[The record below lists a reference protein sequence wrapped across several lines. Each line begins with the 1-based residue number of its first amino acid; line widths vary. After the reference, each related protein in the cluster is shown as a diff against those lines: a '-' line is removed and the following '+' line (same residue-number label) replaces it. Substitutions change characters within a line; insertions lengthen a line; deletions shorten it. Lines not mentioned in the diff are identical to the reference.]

1 MNHPASYLRVGALAL
16 LWGASFL
23 LIKLALTALSP
34 VQVAFTRI
42 ALGAAFLVVLCAM
55 RGIRLGGSR
64 RLWTHVAVAGFFA
77 SALPWVLFSMAE
89 RTVDSGLAGVLN
101 ATTPLWTILFGFL
114 AGTERGLSPRMLT
127 GLAIGFGGVLL
138 IMAPWDG
145 AASGVGLVAC
155 LGATASYGIAYVHI
169 GRNLTGSRD
178 GGPVPVPLAM
188 AGMQL
193 VAATGIA
200 AVALPLDGLPP
211 VRFDLVALLA
221 VVVLGVFGTG
231 VGFALNY
238 RLIADE
244 GPTAAATVT
253 YLMPIVSVLLG
264 ALVLGE
270 QIGPR
275 VVLGIALVLA
285 GVALSRR
292 NRTRFPRF
300 PAVSGSQVYTDLA
313 TNHPMK

>member
-42 ALGAAFLVVLCAM
+42 ALGAAVLVVLCAL
-55 RGIRLGGSR
+55 RGIRLRGDR
-64 RLWTHVAVAGFFA
+64 RLWAHVAVAGFFA

-114 AGTERGLSPRMLT
+114 AGTQRDVPPRMLA

-138 IMAPWDG
+138 IMAPWD
-145 AASGVGLVAC
+145 ATASGIGLLAC

-169 GRNLTGSRD
+169 GRNLTASRD
-178 GGPVPVPLAM
+178 GGPAPVPLAT

-200 AVALPLDGLPP
+200 AFALPLDGLPP

-221 VVVLGVFGTG
+221 VAVLGVFGTG

-285 GVALSRR
+285 GVALTRRTNRPSRR
-292 NRTRFPRF
+292 RLP
-300 PAVSGSQVYTDLA
+300 PAARVFTDLT